1 MSHSATLAK
10 NRTETDRHA
19 VASWQYA
26 RISTRKMGLV
36 ADIVRRRPASDAVT
50 ILQVTNKKGAR
61 IIAKVLKSALAN
73 AKVKGLDESR
83 LIVAEVL
90 TDNGPTMKRIFPRS
104 QGRMDRMLK
113 RTTHVTVVVRE
124 GKKVV
129 NPVITHVAVQEKAKK
144 PSKKARA
151 AKA

>member
-1 MSHSATLAK
+1 MGHQATKAK
-10 NRTETDRHA
+10 NRNESDRHA

-26 RISTRKMGLV
+26 RISTRKMSLV
-36 ADIVRRRPASDAVT
+36 ADTVRKRTASDAT
-50 ILQVTNKKGAR
+50 AILHVTNKKGAR
-61 IIAKVLKSALAN
+61 ILAKVLGSALDN
-73 AKVKGLDESR
+73 AKQKGLDESR

-104 QGRMDRMLK
+104 QGRVDRMLK
-113 RTTHVTVVVRE
+113 RTTHVTVIVRE

-129 NPVITHVAVQEKAKK
+129 NPVIAPVVEEK
-144 PSKKARA
+144 SKKKRV

>member
-1 MSHSATLAK
+1 MSHSGTLAK
-10 NRTETDRHA
+10 NRTVTDKHA

-36 ADIVRRRPASDAVT
+36 ADIVRKKPASDAVA
-50 ILQVTNKKGAR
+50 ILHVTNKKGAR
-61 IIAKVLKSALAN
+61 ILSKVLKSALAN
-73 AKVKGLDESR
+73 AKLKGLDESR
-83 LIVAEVL
+83 LVVKEVL

-113 RTTHVTVVVRE
+113 RTTHVTVIVAE

-129 NPVITHVAVQEKAKK
+129 NPVYAAVVEEKAKK
-144 PSKKARA
+144 TVKKSVASKA
-151 AKA
+151 

>member
-1 MSHSATLAK
+1 
-10 NRTETDRHA
+10 
-19 VASWQYA
+19 
-26 RISTRKMGLV
+26 MGLV
-36 ADIVRRRPASDAVT
+36 ADIVRKRPAIDAVA

-73 AKVKGLDESR
+73 AKIKGLDESK
-83 LIVAEVL
+83 LIVKEVL

-113 RTTHVTVVVRE
+113 RTTHVTVIVAE

-129 NPVITHVAVQEKAKK
+129 NPVIAPVVEEK
-144 PSKKARA
+144 SKKSKS
-151 AKA
+151 KAVKA

>member
-1 MSHSATLAK
+1 MSHSGTLAK
-10 NRTETDRHA
+10 NRTVTEKHA

-36 ADIVRRRPASDAVT
+36 ADIVRRKPASDAVA
-50 ILQVTNKKGAR
+50 ILHVTNKKGAR
-61 IIAKVLKSALAN
+61 ILGKVLNSALAN
-73 AKVKGLDESR
+73 AGLKGLDASR
-83 LIVAEVL
+83 LFVKEVL

-113 RTTHVTVVVRE
+113 RTTHVTVIVAE

-129 NPVITHVAVQEKAKK
+129 NPVYESAVQEK
-144 PSKKARA
+144 PKKAVKKSGA

>member
-1 MSHSATLAK
+1 MSHSGTLAK
-10 NRTETDRHA
+10 NRTVTDKHA

-36 ADIVRRRPASDAVT
+36 ADIVRKKPASDAVA
-50 ILQVTNKKGAR
+50 ILHVTNKKGAR
-61 IIAKVLKSALAN
+61 ILSKVLKSALAN
-73 AKVKGLDESR
+73 AKSKGLDESR
-83 LIVAEVL
+83 LVVTEVL

-113 RTTHVTVVVRE
+113 RTTHVTVIVAE

-129 NPVITHVAVQEKAKK
+129 NPVYTQVVEEKAKK
-144 PSKKARA
+144 TTKKSAA
-151 AKA
+151 AKAQ

>member
-1 MSHSATLAK
+1 VSHSGTLAK
-10 NRTETDRHA
+10 NRTVTEKHA

-36 ADIVRRRPASDAVT
+36 ADIVRRKPASDAVA

-61 IIAKVLKSALAN
+61 ILSKVLKSALAN
-73 AKVKGLDESR
+73 AQTKGLDASR
-83 LIVAEVL
+83 LIVKEVL

-113 RTTHVTVVVRE
+113 RTTHVTIIVAE

-129 NPVITHVAVQEKAKK
+129 NPVYAPVAEEKAKK
-144 PSKKARA
+144 INKKTA

>member
-1 MSHSATLAK
+1 MSHSGTLAK
-10 NRTETDRHA
+10 NRNNDDKHA

-36 ADIVRRRPASDAVT
+36 ADIVRKRPAIDAVA

-73 AKVKGLDESR
+73 AKIKGLDESK
-83 LIVAEVL
+83 LIVKEVL

-113 RTTHVTVVVRE
+113 RTTHVTVIVAE

-129 NPVITHVAVQEKAKK
+129 NPVIAPVVEEK
-144 PSKKARA
+144 SKKSKS
-151 AKA
+151 KAVKA

>member
-1 MSHSATLAK
+1 MSHSGTLAK
-10 NRTETDRHA
+10 NRTVSEKHA

-36 ADIVRRRPASDAVT
+36 ADIVRKKPASDAVA
-50 ILQVTNKKGAR
+50 ILHVTNKKGAR
-61 IIAKVLKSALAN
+61 IIAKVLNSALAN
-73 AKVKGLDESR
+73 AKVKGLDESK
-83 LIVAEVL
+83 LIVKEVL

-113 RTTHVTVVVRE
+113 RTTHVTVIVAE

-129 NPVITHVAVQEKAKK
+129 NPVYTQVVEEKAKK
-144 PSKKARA
+144 TTKKSAA
-151 AKA
+151 AKAQ

>member
-1 MSHSATLAK
+1 MSHSGTLAK
-10 NRTETDRHA
+10 NRTESDKHA

-36 ADIVRRRPASDAVT
+36 ADIVRKRPAIDAVA

-73 AKVKGLDESR
+73 AKIKGLDESK
-83 LIVAEVL
+83 LIVKEVL

-113 RTTHVTVVVRE
+113 RTTHVTVIVAE

-129 NPVITHVAVQEKAKK
+129 NPVIAPVVEEK
-144 PSKKARA
+144 SKKSKS
-151 AKA
+151 KAVKA

>member
-1 MSHSATLAK
+1 MSHSGTLAK
-10 NRTETDRHA
+10 NRTVSDKHA

-36 ADIVRRRPASDAVT
+36 ADIVRKKPAGAAVA
-50 ILQVTNKKGAR
+50 ILHVTNKKGAR
-61 IIAKVLKSALAN
+61 ILSKVLKSALAN
-73 AKVKGLDESR
+73 AKLKGLDASR
-83 LIVAEVL
+83 LVVTEVL

-113 RTTHVTVVVRE
+113 RTTHVTVIVAE

-129 NPVITHVAVQEKAKK
+129 NPVYSPVVEEKAKK
-144 PSKKARA
+144 TVKKSAA

>member
-1 MSHSATLAK
+1 MSHSGTLAK
-10 NRTETDRHA
+10 NRTGSDKHA

-36 ADIVRRRPASDAVT
+36 ADIVRKKPASDAVA
-50 ILQVTNKKGAR
+50 ILHVTNKKGAR
-61 IIAKVLKSALAN
+61 ILSKVLKSALAN

-83 LIVAEVL
+83 LIVSEVL

-113 RTTHVTVVVRE
+113 RTTHVTIIVAE

-129 NPVITHVAVQEKAKK
+129 NPVYSPVIEEK
-144 PSKKARA
+144 SKKTKKAGA
-151 AKA
+151 AKAQ

>member
-1 MSHSATLAK
+1 MSHSGTLAK
-10 NRTETDRHA
+10 NRTITEKHA

-36 ADIVRRRPASDAVT
+36 ADIVRRRPASDAVA

-61 IIAKVLKSALAN
+61 ILGKVLKSALAN
-73 AKVKGLDESR
+73 AKTKGLDESR
-83 LIVAEVL
+83 LVVKEVL

-113 RTTHVTVVVRE
+113 RTTHVTVIVAE

-129 NPVITHVAVQEKAKK
+129 NPVFETVVEEKAKK
-144 PSKKARA
+144 PSKKSKA

>member
-1 MSHSATLAK
+1 VSHSGTLAK
-10 NRTETDRHA
+10 NRTESDKHA

-36 ADIVRRRPASDAVT
+36 ADIVRKRPAIDAVA

-73 AKVKGLDESR
+73 AKIKGLDESK
-83 LIVAEVL
+83 LIVKEVL

-113 RTTHVTVVVRE
+113 RTTHVTVIVAE

-129 NPVITHVAVQEKAKK
+129 NPVIAPVVEEK
-144 PSKKARA
+144 SKKSKS
-151 AKA
+151 KAVKA

>member
-1 MSHSATLAK
+1 MSHSGTLAK
-10 NRTETDRHA
+10 NRTVTDKHA

-36 ADIVRRRPASDAVT
+36 ADIVRKKPASDAVA
-50 ILQVTNKKGAR
+50 ILHVTNKKGAR
-61 IIAKVLKSALAN
+61 ILSKVLKSALAN
-73 AKVKGLDESR
+73 ARSKGLDESR
-83 LIVAEVL
+83 LVVTEVL

-113 RTTHVTVVVRE
+113 RTTHVTVIVAE

-129 NPVITHVAVQEKAKK
+129 NPVYTQVVEEKAKK
-144 PSKKARA
+144 TTKKSAA
-151 AKA
+151 AKAQ

>member
-1 MSHSATLAK
+1 MSHSGTLAK
-10 NRTETDRHA
+10 NRTESDKHA

-36 ADIVRRRPASDAVT
+36 ADIVRKRPAIDAVA

-73 AKVKGLDESR
+73 AKIKGLDESK
-83 LIVAEVL
+83 LIVKEVL

-113 RTTHVTVVVRE
+113 RTTHVTVIVAE

-129 NPVITHVAVQEKAKK
+129 NPVIAPVVEEK
-144 PSKKARA
+144 SKKSKSKA

>member
-10 NRTETDRHA
+10 NRAESDRHA
-19 VASWQYA
+19 VASWQYV

-36 ADIVRRRPASDAVT
+36 ADIVRKRPAIDAVA

-61 IIAKVLKSALAN
+61 ILAKVLKSALAN
-73 AKVKGLDESR
+73 AKTKGLDESR
-83 LIVAEVL
+83 LVVSEVL

-113 RTTHVTVVVRE
+113 RTTHVTVVVAE

-129 NPVITHVAVQEKAKK
+129 NPMVSSAIEEKSKK
-144 PSKKARA
+144 SKKAGA
-151 AKA
+151 GKA